1 MVRFRLYADRLPLW
15 YERGVED
22 DTKDFGLYNWK
33 KGVSKVKMGKVRMWD
48 GNIRGLVLDVFKL
61 LWL

>member
-1 MVRFRLYADRLPLW
+1 MVRFRLYVDRLFLW

-22 DTKDFGLYNWK
+22 DIKDFGLYNWN

-48 GNIRGLVLDVFKL
+48 GNIRGLVLDIFKS